1 MSLSTFCPHVFGLMH
16 SSLAVPF
23 SISILC
29 EQVKTRDQ
37 MVSLN
42 ALGVGRGDGRLFFA
56 QPASSC
62 FSPFHPSH
70 RIVENP
76 VMSLLAAR
84 ASLRQ
89 VAIRRTGL
97 RHSSGH
103 GEYSVSSP

>member
-1 MSLSTFCPHVFGLMH
+1 MH
-16 SSLAVPF
+16 SSVAITC
-23 SISILC
+23 SIQTLC
-29 EQVKTRDQ
+29 EQVILKTRGV
-37 MVSLN
+37 VSVN
-42 ALGVGRGDGRLFFA
+42 ALGVGRGVERLLS

-62 FSPFHPSH
+62 FSLFHPSH